1 MTRGALR
8 PARFL
13 FGDMDM
19 NLKAIRE
26 LLIAGLLSAGVAVTA
41 LAQDQV
47 VQDQVAQD
55 EVVPANEEPRHVVKL
70 ENEWVRV
77 IDVEIPEGEQT
88 LFHTHSL
95 DYPYVLITSVT
106 LYNQVYGQE
115 PKDVKMEAG
124 FIGYYR
130 ASTQGAYTH
139 RFINRGPGTFR
150 AIGIELLKPL
160 QASARVLAPLPA
172 ASGLETV
179 LDNERVRAYRLR
191 LAPGQSAGPLALAG
205 PSLRIAMG
213 EGRITEQVE
222 GRYDAV
228 FDLAPAQFVFRPQ
241 DSTTTVTNSGEREI
255 ELVEFVFK

>member
-1 MTRGALR
+1 
-8 PARFL
+8 
-13 FGDMDM
+13 M
-19 NLKAIRE
+19 NLNPCRT
-26 LLIAGLLSAGVAVTA
+26 LLVAGLLGAAVSGP
-41 LAQDQV
+41 LP
-47 VQDQVAQD
+47 AQD
-55 EVVPANEEPRHVVKL
+55 EVALDKVVPANQEPRHVVKL

-106 LYNQVYGQE
+106 LFNQVYGQE

-130 ASTQGAYTH
+130 ASTQGEYTH

-160 QASARVLAPLPA
+160 QPSARVVAPLPA
-172 ASGLETV
+172 ASGMETV

-191 LAPGQSAGPLALAG
+191 LAPGQSAGPLTIAG
-205 PSLRIAMG
+205 PSIRIAMG
-213 EGRITEQVE
+213 EGRITETVE

-228 FDLAPAQFVFRPQ
+228 FELAPAQFVFRPQ
-241 DSTTTVTNSGEREI
+241 DTTTTITNSGDREI
-255 ELVEFVFK
+255 ELVEFVLK

>member
-1 MTRGALR
+1 
-8 PARFL
+8 
-13 FGDMDM
+13 M
-19 NLKAIRE
+19 NLNRCRG
-26 LLIAGLLSAGVAVTA
+26 LLVAGLLCAGIALPG
-41 LAQDQV
+41 LAQDDAARDV
-47 VQDQVAQD
+47 
-55 EVVPANEEPRHVVKL
+55 VVPANEEPRHVVKL

-160 QASARVLAPLPA
+160 QPSDRVVAPLPA

-179 LDNERVRAYRLR
+179 LDSERVRAYRLR
-191 LAPGQSAGPLALAG
+191 LAPGQSAGPLTIAG

-213 EGRITEQVE
+213 EGRISEKVE